1 MPSTVRLDHS
11 ISGPALDALRAGT
24 DALSG
29 STARKARGVNAWMLM
44 DGGRLWLAALVLA
57 LLVVAVAVFG
67 AWRDIQQ
74 PVARYAPVAAVAT
87 TVPDWATW
95 LACPTPDYRPFT
107 SAQAMADAITEAAR
121 RGQSCYS
128 RPWRSTADDVA
139 WQRAHP

>member
-1 MPSTVRLDHS
+1 MPTKYGHS
-11 ISGPALDALRAGT
+11 ISGPDLDALRAGT
-24 DALSG
+24 
-29 STARKARGVNAWMLM
+29 TAPRNPTSRPATGASVNAWMLM

-57 LLVVAVAVFG
+57 LLVVAVAAFG

-74 PVARYAPVAAVAT
+74 PVAHYAPVTAVAT